1 MPGIVLAKIPIEFLP
16 GMVGNAEGT
25 KDMLRR
31 LVQVAGDL
39 PCDLIALEYTRHLA
53 GLYQARVHLTTVLG
67 PAASADAPS
76 EPIRCRRFSHDF
88 LFSAETRLK
97 SDGVPL
103 STELISGEIGL
114 EAIRVAD
121 LADLIVLGLPEAENA
136 DPESRYR
143 VYLAKQL
150 CKQVSRSLLL
160 ARGSPV
166 ALRRVLVAYDGSV
179 DAGHALRLAAD
190 LAEKVNA
197 VLHVV
202 VPTEGRDRWLIGSH
216 YLGAQVYLEAYR
228 VTVVPHLSPLRS
240 EPALLKAAREQDVDL
255 IVLGAT
261 GCEDMAEVVFDHA
274 TEQIIE
280 DAPCTILIAQ

>member
-1 MPGIVLAKIPIEFLP
+1 
-16 GMVGNAEGT
+16 
-25 KDMLRR
+25 MLRR

-67 PAASADAPS
+67 PAAPRDDPSA
-76 EPIRCRRFSHDF
+76 PIHCRRFYYDF
-88 LFSAETRLK
+88 VSSAEMRLK
-97 SDGVPL
+97 ADGVPL

-121 LADLIVLGLPEAENA
+121 LADLIVLGLPEAENT
-136 DPESRYR
+136 DTESRYR
-143 VYLAKQL
+143 IYLAKQL

-179 DAGHALRLAAD
+179 DAGHALRLGAD
-190 LAEKVNA
+190 WAEKVNA

-202 VPTEGRDRWLIGSH
+202 VATEGRDRWLIGSH

-228 VTVVPHLSPLRS
+228 VTVVPHLSPLRP
-240 EPALLKAAREQDVDL
+240 EPALLKAAREHHVDL

-261 GCEDMAEVVFDHA
+261 GRGDMAEVVFDHA
-274 TEQIIE
+274 TEQIIAQ
-280 DAPCTILIAQ
+280 APCAILIAQ

>member
-1 MPGIVLAKIPIEFLP
+1 
-16 GMVGNAEGT
+16 
-25 KDMLRR
+25 MLRR

-67 PAASADAPS
+67 PAASCDAPS
-76 EPIRCRRFSHDF
+76 MPIRSRRFCYDF
-88 LFSAETRLK
+88 LSSAETRMK
-97 SDGVPL
+97 ADGVPL
-103 STELISGEIGL
+103 NSELISGEIGL

-121 LADLIVLGLPEAENA
+121 LADLIVMGLPEAENT
-136 DPESRYR
+136 DTESCYR
-143 VYLAKQL
+143 IYLAKQL
-150 CKQVSRSLLL
+150 SKQVSRSLLL
-160 ARGSPV
+160 ARGSPA
-166 ALRRVLVAYDGSV
+166 ALHRILVAYDGSV

-202 VPTEGRDRWLIGSH
+202 VATEGRDRWLIGSH
-216 YLGAQVYLEAYR
+216 YLGVQVYLEAYR
-228 VTVVPHLSPLRS
+228 ITVVPHLSPLRP
-240 EPALLKAAREQDVDL
+240 EPALLEAARENRVDL

-261 GCEDMAEVVFDHA
+261 GRGDMAEVVFDHA

-280 DAPCTILIAQ
+280 QAPCAILIAQ

>member
-1 MPGIVLAKIPIEFLP
+1 
-16 GMVGNAEGT
+16 
-25 KDMLRR
+25 MLRR

-53 GLYQARVHLTTVLG
+53 GLYRARVHLTTVIG
-67 PAASADAPS
+67 PVAPRNDPS
-76 EPIRCRRFSHDF
+76 VPIRYRRFCYDF
-88 LFSAETRLK
+88 LSSAETRLK
-97 SDGVPL
+97 ADGVPL
-103 STELISGEIGL
+103 YTELISGEIGL

-121 LADLIVLGLPEAENA
+121 LADLIVLGLPESENT
-136 DPESRYR
+136 DTESRYR
-143 VYLAKQL
+143 IYLAKQL

-166 ALRRVLVAYDGSV
+166 ALRRILVVYDGSV

-202 VPTEGRDRWLIGSH
+202 VATEGRDRWLIGSH

-240 EPALLKAAREQDVDL
+240 EPALLEAARDNRVDL
-255 IVLGAT
+255 IVVGAT
-261 GCEDMAEVVFDHA
+261 GRGDIVEVVFDHA
-274 TEQIIE
+274 TESIIE
-280 DAPCTILIAQ
+280 QAPCAILIAQ